1 MVLVDMLCAFL
12 GKNDIAVFERHSHF
26 GSLWRSKV
34 WLPKL
39 FRLDE
44 GDGKV
49 AMTSISVPDPKNA
62 LPTWLHDDLTLFSY
76 MSYYAQKNNTLNKI
90 GFQTDVKLSPI
101 QEPCRFVIYDSAR
114 FSQRVNST
122 YTKALP

>member
-12 GKNDIAVFERHSHF
+12 GKNDIAVFKRHSHF
-26 GSLWRSKV
+26 GSLWESKV

-49 AMTSISVPDPKNA
+49 AMTSISVPYRKNA

-76 MSYYAQKNNTLNKI
+76 MPYYAQKNNTSNKI
-90 GFQTDVKLSPI
+90 RFQTNVKLPDIKNHLDLSFMRAHSFLKGLI
-101 QEPCRFVIYDSAR
+101 EHKQ
-114 FSQRVNST
+114 
-122 YTKALP
+122 KL